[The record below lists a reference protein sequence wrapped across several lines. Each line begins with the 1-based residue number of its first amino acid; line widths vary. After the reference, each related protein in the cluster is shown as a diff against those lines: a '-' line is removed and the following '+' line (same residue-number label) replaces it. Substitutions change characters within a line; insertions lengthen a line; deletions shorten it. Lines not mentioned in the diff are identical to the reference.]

1 MEHFEIERK
10 FLIKRPSE
18 EELEKIGYVSKT
30 SIIQTYLNKK
40 DDEIAFKNEQIRH
53 HYEAMDD
60 KDKLIS
66 ELYTRIFDLQ
76 NMIIEMQKNK

>member
-1 MEHFEIERK
+1 MRDEYDKRLTSKDEKSNNRIQ
-10 FLIKRPSE
+10 FLIK
-18 EELEKIGYVSKT
+18 
-30 SIIQTYLNKK
+30 QLNKK

-66 ELYTRIFDLQ
+66 ELYTKIFDLQ
-76 NMIIEMQKNK
+76 NMIIEIQKNK